1 VNTQPEISC
10 AEFDEDVDELAVG
23 TLGEPERSRLLA
35 HAARCPGCEAELNW
49 LAGLAD
55 RLLLLVPEVEPPAGF
70 EAGVMARMGVASTVR
85 PVRKWRRRTWQLVGA
100 AALALAVLAAGIAV
114 GRTTNNRSTATAL
127 ASYGEVWTLAGADIG
142 AAQVFTKPAP
152 HVLITLRDPL
162 PWGVLTCQ
170 LELAHGQPVTVGSW
184 NYQDSDDGTWAVQID
199 HSLVGAVMMRI
210 INQQG
215 VVVAKATLT

>member
-1 VNTQPEISC
+1 VNTQPEITC
-10 AEFDEDVDELAVG
+10 AEFDQDVDELAVG

-35 HAARCPGCEAELNW
+35 HAAGCPGCEAQLNW

-70 EAGVMARMGVASTVR
+70 EAGVMARMGVANTAR
-85 PVRKWRRRTWQLVGA
+85 PVPNWRRRTWQLVAA

-114 GRTTNNRSTATAL
+114 GRTTNNRTTSTAL
-127 ASYGEVWTLAGADIG
+127 VSHGDVWTLNGADVG

-152 HVLITLRDPL
+152 HVLITLRQPL

-170 LELAHGQPVTVGSW
+170 LELAHGQQVTVGSW

-210 INQQG
+210 VNQQG
-215 VVVAKATLT
+215 VVVAKAALT